1 MRCLG
6 VRGLVSG
13 VSCGV
18 VLLAAGLAQAAA
30 QETGATPPSAEQGRR
45 LYGSYCA
52 RCHGVNMVSSSA
64 AFFDLRTLAP
74 GEQER
79 FERSV
84 NQGLR
89 AMPAWGG
96 ILKPGDVQ
104 ALWMFV
110 MAGR

>member
-1 MRCLG
+1 MQWFGIGALRA
-6 VRGLVSG
+6 
-13 VSCGV
+13 
-18 VLLAAGLAQAAA
+18 LLAGVWMAAVLAPAAA
-30 QETGATPPSAEQGRR
+30 QTADTQPSVEQGRR

-52 RCHGVNMVSSSA
+52 RCHGVNMVTFSA

-74 GEQER
+74 NEQER

-89 AMPAWGG
+89 AMPAWGS

-110 MAGR
+110 SSGR

>member
-1 MRCLG
+1 M
-6 VRGLVSG
+6 
-13 VSCGV
+13 SCAG
-18 VLLAAGLAQAAA
+18 VLLAALVAPAAA
-30 QETGATPPSAEQGRR
+30 QDAAAPQPSAEQGRR

-52 RCHGVNMVSSSA
+52 RCHGVNMVTPGGT
-64 AFFDLRTLAP
+64 FFDLRTLTS

-84 NQGLR
+84 SQGLR
-89 AMPAWGG
+89 AMPAWGS

-104 ALWMFV
+104 ALWMYV